1 MQTGIVGLPN
11 SGKSTLF
18 STLLAY
24 SHIAHEDSARHKL
37 ETERGIVKVPD
48 ERLDLLTELIKPK
61 KQVNATIEFIKVPG
75 LDKEKHKGSGLPPQ
89 FLSNTK
95 NVELILVM
103 IRAFENELYPHPLDK
118 IDPWRDINFI
128 ESEFLLNDLSIVE
141 NRIEKLEKLIQKMQG
156 EKEKRELQVL
166 QRCKLFLEEERPLRE
181 LNFPEQDEFIIR
193 GFQFLSLKPILFVLN
208 IAEGEIQKSEQIENE
223 YKSRLKSRC
232 DLVALS
238 AEIEKEISQ
247 LNSEDAQSFLN
258 DLKISEPALLKV
270 IHASYRLLG
279 LCSFFTIGENECH
292 AWLFRCGINAQKA
305 AGIIHSDL
313 EKGFIRAEVTP
324 AAELIKLGSIAAC
337 KEKGFFRLEGK
348 EYLVGDGE
356 VLTIRFNV

>member
-24 SHIAHEDSARHKL
+24 SHVTHDDSAKHRM
-37 ETERGIVKVPD
+37 ETERGVVKVPD
-48 ERLDLLTELIKPK
+48 ERLDRLTEIIKPK

-103 IRAFENELYPHPLDK
+103 IRAFENELYPHPMGK
-118 IDPWRDINFI
+118 TDPWRDINFI
-128 ESEFLLNDLSIVE
+128 ESEFLLTDLSIIE
-141 NRIEKLEKLIQKMQG
+141 NRIEKLEKLIQKMQV
-156 EKEKRELQVL
+156 EKDKKELQVL
-166 QRCKLFLEEERPLRE
+166 QRCKQFLEEEHPLRE
-181 LNFPEQDEFIIR
+181 LDLPEQDEFIVR

-208 IAEGEIQKSEQIENE
+208 IPESEIQKSAQIENE

-247 LNSEDAQSFLN
+247 LSTEDAQTFLG
-258 DLKISEPALLKV
+258 DLKITEPALLKV

-279 LCSFFTIGENECH
+279 LCSFFTIGENECR
-292 AWLFRCGINAQKA
+292 AWLFRCGFNAQKA

-324 AAELIKLGSIAAC
+324 SAELLKLGSITAC
-337 KEKGFFRLEGK
+337 KENGFFRLEGK
-348 EYLVGDGE
+348 EYLVRDGD